1 MLRDMVVL
9 QVEGI
14 SIIGQIFLP
23 DKRAD
28 YPLVCLCHGAPSGNP
43 PEPGDGGYPAL
54 AEKICRE
61 DFAVFC
67 FNFRGTGDS
76 GGNIDFL
83 GWTRDL
89 KAVIDYL
96 WGLDANIDKSHMSL
110 VGFSAGAAISICVAS
125 KDTRISGVAACA
137 CPSNFDFF
145 TESAKPQSI
154 IDGYRD
160 MGAIRDDNFPASIGG
175 WFDNLRQVAAIDHI
189 DRIAPRPVLLVHG
202 SRDET
207 VSIDHAHELY
217 EKAGRPKKLVVI
229 DGAGHKLRREDRAV
243 AAILDWLKSNH

>member
-1 MLRDMVVL
+1 MFRDMVVL

-23 DKRAD
+23 DKRAE

-43 PEPGDGGYPAL
+43 PEPGDGGYPEL

-61 DFAVFC
+61 DFAVFF

-83 GWTRDL
+83 DWTRDL
-89 KAVIDYL
+89 KAVVDYL
-96 WGLDANIDKSHMSL
+96 CGLDANVDKSHISL
-110 VGFSAGAAISICVAS
+110 VGFSAGAAVSIYVAS

-137 CPSNFDFF
+137 CPANFDFF
-145 TESAKPQSI
+145 TESDKPQSI
-154 IDGYRD
+154 IDRYRD
-160 MGAIRDDNFPASIGG
+160 IGAIRDDDFPPSLGG

-189 DRIAPRPVLLVHG
+189 AGIAPRPVLLVHG

-207 VSIDHAHELY
+207 VSIDHADELY
-217 EKAGRPKKLVVI
+217 ERAGRPKKLVVI

-243 AAILDWLKSNH
+243 TAILDWLKAGH